1 MFRLYFLTF
10 SGNFRGTH
18 EQEHH
23 LHESP
28 FAMTFPLIV
37 LAILS
42 IVGGWVGIPALF
54 AENAH
59 LLSSYLSPVLGTHS
73 TEGHHLSHSLE
84 WALIGILLSLIVVA
98 ILMSSRLFGKQFK
111 SENTTEGVAGFLAN
125 KWYVDE
131 LYEAVIV
138 KPLDR
143 FAAFLGSFVDNKIID
158 GLVNGVGKA
167 VQFSGRQMR
176 LLQSGQ
182 VGSYI
187 LIMMI
192 SIILFFIFQLFWK

>member
-1 MFRLYFLTF
+1 M
-10 SGNFRGTH
+10 
-18 EQEHH
+18 
-23 LHESP
+23 
-28 FAMTFPLIV
+28 
-37 LAILS
+37 
-42 IVGGWVGIPALF
+42 
-54 AENAH
+54 
-59 LLSSYLSPVLGTHS
+59 
-73 TEGHHLSHSLE
+73 
-84 WALIGILLSLIVVA
+84 GILLSFIVIA
-98 ILMSSRLFGKQFK
+98 ILFSRRLFGSNFK
-111 SENTTEGVAGFLAN
+111 TENTTEGISGFFAN

-143 FAAFLGSFVDNKIID
+143 FAAFLGSVVDNKIID

-192 SIILFFIFQLFWK
+192 SVILFFIFQLFWK

>member
-1 MFRLYFLTF
+1 MIFFASRKFVDYK
-10 SGNFRGTH
+10 
-18 EQEHH
+18 
-23 LHESP
+23 ESEKEES
-28 FAMTFPLIV
+28 
-37 LAILS
+37 AIS
-42 IVGGWVGIPALF
+42 
-54 AENAH
+54 
-59 LLSSYLSPVLGTHS
+59 
-73 TEGHHLSHSLE
+73 
-84 WALIGILLSLIVVA
+84 
-98 ILMSSRLFGKQFK
+98 K
-111 SENTTEGVAGFLAN
+111 FLAN

-143 FAAFLGSFVDNKIID
+143 FASFLGSFVDNKIID

-192 SIILFFIFQLFWK
+192 SIIIFFIFQLFWK

>member
-1 MFRLYFLTF
+1 
-10 SGNFRGTH
+10 
-18 EQEHH
+18 
-23 LHESP
+23 
-28 FAMTFPLIV
+28 
-37 LAILS
+37 LAV
-42 IVGGWVGIPALF
+42 VG
-54 AENAH
+54 
-59 LLSSYLSPVLGTHS
+59 
-73 TEGHHLSHSLE
+73 
-84 WALIGILLSLIVVA
+84 LIVVA
-98 ILMSSRLFGKQFK
+98 ILLSSKLFGKDFK
-111 SENTTEGVAGFLAN
+111 GENTTDGVSGFLAN

-131 LYEAVIV
+131 LYEAIII

-143 FAAFLGSFVDNKIID
+143 LAAFLGSVVDNKIID

>member
-1 MFRLYFLTF
+1 M
-10 SGNFRGTH
+10 
-18 EQEHH
+18 
-23 LHESP
+23 
-28 FAMTFPLIV
+28 
-37 LAILS
+37 
-42 IVGGWVGIPALF
+42 
-54 AENAH
+54 
-59 LLSSYLSPVLGTHS
+59 
-73 TEGHHLSHSLE
+73 
-84 WALIGILLSLIVVA
+84 GILLSLILVA
-98 ILMSSRLFGKQFK
+98 ILFAGRLYGKSFK
-111 SENTTEGVAGFLAN
+111 SENTTDGLSGVLAN

-131 LYEAVIV
+131 LYDTIVI

-143 FAAFLGSFVDNKIID
+143 LAAFLGSVVDNKIVD